1 MTTVEESIN
10 ATKQSFENSFSEAT
24 FYNKQTQDGK
34 HLQAILDFLPITPC
48 MKILDLGAGSGYL
61 SFAIAQQ
68 YPNASVVGLDI
79 VDQTLKENQK
89 EIDKKG
95 IRNLRFISYNGVDFP
110 FADNTFDLVVSRYA
124 LHHFPDINKS
134 LSEIFRVLTKTGI
147 FFISDPAPNE
157 NDKDGFID
165 EYMQVKKDGHI
176 KLYSFDEWM
185 RLCESSGFRFVK
197 SFQSNIRFPRIMD
210 CAYQEIMRKYDHKIT
225 DGYDLQMMDNEIY
238 ITEQVNNMLF
248 RRR

>member
-1 MTTVEESIN
+1 
-10 ATKQSFENSFSEAT
+10 
-24 FYNKQTQDGK
+24 
-34 HLQAILDFLPITPC
+34 

-61 SFAIAQQ
+61 SFAIAQH

-89 EIDKKG
+89 KIDKKG
-95 IRNLRFISYNGVDFP
+95 IGNLHFISYNGVDFP

-134 LSEIFRVLTKTGI
+134 LSEIFRVLTEAGL
-147 FFISDPAPNE
+147 FFISDPTPNE

-165 EYMQVKKDGHI
+165 EYMQVKKDGHM
-176 KLYSFDEWM
+176 KFYSFDEWM
-185 RLCESSGFRFVK
+185 HLCETSGFRFMK
-197 SFQSNIRFPRIMD
+197 SFQSDIRFPRIMD

-225 DGYDLQMMDNEIY
+225 DGYNLQILDNEIY

-248 RRR
+248 CRR